1 MANTIIIRKAFSS
14 RDDAEAARDRLH
26 YGGFPREDIAI
37 VGVGEQ
43 FELALHTRPEDAQR
57 VQDCINSSDLMLQ
70 AARYGRLLRE
80 HAPSAAQSLLLLGG
94 IATTAVALVYAFSR
108 NRQRWLND
116 TGNIDRR
123 WDRADRLADT
133 RYEDRASERDQR
145 FGPSEG
151 FGSPGLSPQRVGYG
165 A

>member
-1 MANTIIIRKAFSS
+1 M
-14 RDDAEAARDRLH
+14 
-26 YGGFPREDIAI
+26 
-37 VGVGEQ
+37 
-43 FELALHTRPEDAQR
+43 
-57 VQDCINSSDLMLQ
+57 
-70 AARYGRLLRE
+70 
-80 HAPSAAQSLLLLGG
+80 LLLGG

-108 NRQRWLND
+108 NRQRWLDD

-133 RYEDRASERDQR
+133 RYEDRRSERDQR

-151 FGSPGLSPQRVGYG
+151 FGSPGLSPERVVYG